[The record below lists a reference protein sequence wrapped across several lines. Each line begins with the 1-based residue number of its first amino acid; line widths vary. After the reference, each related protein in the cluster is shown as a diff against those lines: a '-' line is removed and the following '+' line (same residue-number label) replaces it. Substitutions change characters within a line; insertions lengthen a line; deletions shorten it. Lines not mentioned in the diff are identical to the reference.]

1 MANFDELIAEAERE
15 GFLTVEE
22 TKEYFEKM
30 GIK

>member
-1 MANFDELIAEAERE
+1 MTTLSELIAEAERE